1 MKNEKKILFVEDEE
15 TILHMLEQVFSDAGY
30 VVRVAK
36 NAEEAIEILRQ
47 ESVMVMFFDL
57 HLPGMNGIELCEEVR
72 KQNPIGIIFALTGY
86 VDLYSL
92 LACRKVGFDDFFT
105 KPVNLDVILEASRYA
120 FEKIARWNVE
130 GFDLM

>member
-1 MKNEKKILFVEDEE
+1 MMNEKIKLSVEDEE
-15 TILHMLEQVFSDAGY
+15 TILHMLEHAFSQDGY
-30 VVRVAK
+30 VVRVAQD
-36 NAEEAIEILRQ
+36 AEKAIEILRQ

-57 HLPGMNGIELCEEVR
+57 NLPGMSGMELCEEVR
-72 KQNPIGIIFALTGY
+72 RQNPIAIIFALTGY

-92 LACRKVGFDDFFT
+92 LDCRKVGFDDFFT
-105 KPVNLDVILEASRYA
+105 KPVNLDVLLEAARYA